1 MKHLVSLSGGKDST
15 AMLIRMLELGYQVDD
30 IVFVDVRF
38 NSKRGGELPEMYEY
52 LDKIENYIGRK
63 ITRIRSEWTFEDHF
77 FRVYQHGKRKGNI
90 YGFPFVLGAWCNDR
104 LKLKPIEDYKK
115 QYGKDYTFYVGI
127 AADEPKRLA
136 KMTENER
143 SLLAE
148 WGWTEQ
154 DCLDYLESKGLANP
168 LYKKFKRT
176 GCWFCPKQ
184 RLDSL
189 RIIRKDYPDLWA
201 ELLRLDKYSPV
212 SFKPKYTVQQL
223 DEKFEREEQKDVN
236 EVV

>member
-1 MKHLVSLSGGKDST
+1 
-15 AMLIRMLELGYQVDD
+15 
-30 IVFVDVRF
+30 
-38 NSKRGGELPEMYEY
+38 MYAY
-52 LDKIENYIGRK
+52 IDKIEKHIGRK
-63 ITRIRSEWTFEDHF
+63 IKRISSQEWTYESHF
-77 FRVYQHGKRKGNI
+77 YRKKKGGKYPGQI
-90 YGFPFVLGAWCNDR
+90 YGFPFAILGNGWCNDR
-104 LKLKPIEDYKK
+104 LKLKPFADYKRNIE
-115 QYGKDYTFYVGI
+115 GEYTIYLGI

-136 KMTENER
+136 RMGVNER

-168 LYKKFKRT
+168 LYEKFKRT

-223 DEKFEREEQKDVN
+223 DEKFEREEQKNVN

>member
-1 MKHLVSLSGGKDST
+1 MKNIFSFSGGKDST
-15 AMLIRMLELGYQVDD
+15 AMLIRALEIGFPIDE
-30 IVFVDVRF
+30 IVFIDVRF
-38 NSKRGGELPEMYEY
+38 SDTLGGELPEMYEY
-52 LDKIENYIGRK
+52 IDKIEKYINRPIK
-63 ITRIRSEWTFEDHF
+63 RIRSEYVFNEYF
-77 FRVYQHGKRKGNI
+77 FNTYKRGKREGTI
-90 YGFPFVLGAWCNDR
+90 YGFPHTLGGWCNSR
-104 LKLKPIEDYKK
+104 LKEKPIIEYKK
-115 QYGKDYTFYVGI
+115 NIKENYTMFIGI

-136 KMTENER
+136 RMTENER